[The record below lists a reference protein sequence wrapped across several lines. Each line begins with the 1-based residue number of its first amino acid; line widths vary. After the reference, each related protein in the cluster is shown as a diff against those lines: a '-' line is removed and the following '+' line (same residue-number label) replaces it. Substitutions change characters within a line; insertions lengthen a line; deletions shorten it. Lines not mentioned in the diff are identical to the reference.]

1 MLLYFFLSEAFAV
14 VREAARRKL
23 GMRHFDVQ
31 VRTHLCNKVFFSI
44 HLRICKILFFRS
56 LVELCFMMGPLL
68 R

>member
-31 VRTHLCNKVFFSI
+31 VRTHLCNKVLFSI
-44 HLRICKILFFRS
+44 HLRKCKILFF
-56 LVELCFMMGPLL
+56 
-68 R
+68 